1 MRKVLS
7 FCAVLLLAGTAL
19 LGQGGLTLYNMP
31 YIPQSS
37 YLNPANTPHNNFYIS
52 LPALSGVG
60 VGFNND
66 FFALGDLK
74 VDLFARW
81 EKSYGDSLLASFAD
95 AAQISNRLGLRGE
108 VDLFGFGLRSGKHY
122 ISFYIREV
130 LQADL
135 SFPDEFFRFVN
146 DYGRDLVFQNTNNKT
161 GYIMSGGRMNV
172 TQYRPFTLQ
181 YAYDISPA
189 FTLGGKVS
197 YISGIYTLDATM
209 DTLFTQIK
217 EEDKTDWEMVGRINA
232 RTGGYSNA
240 DSSNFGNIFINPQNS
255 GFSFG
260 LGGRL
265 TTLDDRLDISFSAVN
280 FGRIFW
286 NQKVGLTT
294 FTDESFE
301 NAEGLGEVFDT
312 LFRVEERA
320 NVEFTQALNPEFF
333 LNANYYLSRSLS
345 IGALLRAQSVFSTLN
360 SSFGLFFNARPAK
373 WFGFTTGY
381 IYSNRAHNIPLG
393 ITLNPG
399 PFQLYAIT
407 DNALGFAS
415 GGSARQ
421 AHVNVGLNLV
431 FGKTMRAWT
440 EKEPAQDDMDTYPDV
455 YLPEEEEEIPAE
467 VEGDPFMPPPAGED
481 RDTIISPTP
490 EPLNQEDEVDITSY
504 LVTNPIFLHRG
515 PNSGTTVLDTIAPNT
530 VVTVLQKSIPDW
542 WYVEYDNKSGWI
554 QPRSIR
560 PSMEMPV
567 AEQEEDEIPATP
579 VATFIPQD
587 YIMLDNTPMRE
598 AASETARELHILK
611 KWDEVLVLEKTNSVW
626 WKIRHEGSDGY
637 VKSAMLNPR
646 PENYV
651 RPEEEAVAPAPA
663 PPKAKPQTSLGV
675 FTLTE
680 STSLRAE
687 PTHKSNALMRL
698 RQGMEVRVLEKTTD
712 LWWKVEA
719 RGMTGYCKA
728 ANLTSQ

>member
-1 MRKVLS
+1 MRRVLS
-7 FCAVLLLAGTAL
+7 FCAGLLLAGATL
-19 LGQGGLTLYNMP
+19 HGQGGLTLYNMP
-31 YIPQSS
+31 YVPQAS
-37 YLNPANTPHNNFYIS
+37 YLNPANTPHNNFYLS
-52 LPALSGVG
+52 LPVVSGVG
-60 VGFNND
+60 LGFNND
-66 FFALGDLK
+66 FFSIGDLK

-122 ISFYIREV
+122 VSFYIREV

-135 SFPDEFFRFVN
+135 SMPDEFFRFAN
-146 DYGRDLVFQNTNNKT
+146 DYDKGLVFQNTNNKT

-189 FTLGGKVS
+189 FTLGGRVS
-197 YISGIYTLDATM
+197 YISGIYTLNATM

-217 EEDKTDWEMVGRINA
+217 EEDKTDWEMVGRINVQ
-232 RTGGYSNA
+232 TGGYSNA
-240 DSSNFGNIFINPQNS
+240 DSSNFENVLINPQNS
-255 GFSFG
+255 GFSVG
-260 LGGRL
+260 LGGKL

-286 NQKVGLTT
+286 NHKVGLTT

-301 NAEGLGEVFDT
+301 NADSLGQIFDT

-320 NVEFTQALNPEFF
+320 NVEFTQPLNPEFF
-333 LNANYYLSRSLS
+333 LNANYYLNKSLS
-345 IGALLRAQSVFSTLN
+345 IGALLRAQSVFNTLN
-360 SSFGLFFNARPAK
+360 ASFGLFFNARPAK

-381 IYSNRAHNIPLG
+381 IFSNRAHNIPLG
-393 ITLNPG
+393 ITLSPG
-399 PFQLYAIT
+399 PFQFYAVT
-407 DNALGFAS
+407 DNALGFVRGS
-415 GGSARQ
+415 SARQ
-421 AHVNVGLNLV
+421 AHFNAGLNLV
-431 FGKTMRAWT
+431 FGKTMRELP
-440 EKEPAQDDMDTYPDV
+440 EKPASKAEEAYPEV
-455 YLPEEEEEIPAE
+455 YLPEGEEEPYEEI
-467 VEGDPFMPPPAGED
+467 EGDPFMPTPAGEG

-490 EPLNQEDEVDITSY
+490 EPVYRENEPDITTY

-515 PNSGTTVLDTIAPNT
+515 PNSGTTVLDTISPNT
-530 VVTVLQKSIPDW
+530 VITVLQKSIPDW
-542 WYVEYDNKSGWI
+542 WYVEYGNRSGWI

-560 PSMEMPV
+560 PSLEMPV

-579 VATFIPQD
+579 VVTFTPQN

-598 AASETARELHILK
+598 AASETAREIHYMK

-626 WKIRHEGSDGY
+626 WKIRHEGRDGY

-651 RPEEEAVAPAPA
+651 RPEEGAVAPAPA
-663 PPKAKPQTSLGV
+663 PPKAKPQASLGV
-675 FTLTE
+675 FSLTE

-698 RQGMEVRVLEKTTD
+698 REGMEVRVLEKTTD

-719 RGMTGYCKA
+719 KGVTGYCKA